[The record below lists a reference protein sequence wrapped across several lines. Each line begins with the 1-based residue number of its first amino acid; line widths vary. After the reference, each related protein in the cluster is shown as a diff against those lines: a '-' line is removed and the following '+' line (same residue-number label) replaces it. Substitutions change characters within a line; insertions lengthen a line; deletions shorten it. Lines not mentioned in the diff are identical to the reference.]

1 MHRFFRPWGFYEDH
15 FQDEGY
21 RLKRLVVKPHQR
33 LSLQYHKK
41 RSEHWVCVQGHGKIV
56 LGEDTLK
63 AYPGKY
69 FYIPTNVVHRI
80 IAEDDELVI
89 IEVQTGDEC
98 IEEDITRL
106 EDDYDRC

>member
-1 MHRFFRPWGFYEDH
+1 MYRFFRPWGFYEDH
-15 FQDEGY
+15 FQEDGY

-69 FYIPTNVVHRI
+69 FYIPTKVIHRI

-89 IEVQTGDEC
+89 IEVKTGDEC